1 MRMLGGVPQ
10 GILSYL
16 RVAQEAAM
24 VSKNSI
30 CPNKCRPNTAALN
43 VKMAAIGHHECNTQI
58 GTHM

>member
-30 CPNKCRPNTAALN
+30 CPNKCNTAALN
-43 VKMAAIGHHECNTQI
+43 VKMAAIGHHECYTQI